1 MPVDR
6 LFLLNSMALTSRQ
19 QDVLDFIRRTELKRG
34 VGPTTREVQQ
44 HFGFKSQ
51 TAAVDHINALERK
64 GALGK
69 KPRKA
74 RAVTTSPPRLE
85 IVHVPVFGTIPAGIP
100 ELIEQQPNGYV
111 AVDRL
116 AIGVSE
122 DAHLFATHVRGDSMI
137 EANILDGDLAVLH
150 ANCEP
155 QLGKVV
161 AALIDGETTLKRLV
175 ERGGKRFLRAA
186 NPRYSDLLPVQ
197 ELLIQGVLVHL
208 QRNFSGCEPDRNEE

>member
-1 MPVDR
+1 
-6 LFLLNSMALTSRQ
+6 MALTTRQ
-19 QDVLDFIRRTELKRG
+19 REVLAFIRRTELLRG

-51 TAAVDHINALERK
+51 TAAIDHMNALERK
-64 GALGK
+64 GVLGK
-69 KPRKA
+69 KPGKA

-85 IVHVPVFGTIPAGIP
+85 IVHVPIFGTIPAGIP
-100 ELIEQQPNGYV
+100 ELIEQQPDGYV

-116 AIGVSE
+116 AIGVSK
-122 DAHLFATHVRGDSMI
+122 DARLFATHVRGDSMI

-150 ANCEP
+150 ADGEP

-175 ERGGKRFLRAA
+175 ESRGERYLRAA
-186 NPRYSDLLPVQ
+186 NSHYPDLIPVQ

-208 QRNFSGCEPDRNEE
+208 QRNFSGCEPAQHEE